1 MTQKK
6 RLQHKNVVVKIGS
19 SVLAPDA
26 KLDTALLGR
35 IVDQLCKLIDAG
47 VNVTL
52 VCSGAIACGIEA
64 LKLTSRPKE
73 INKLQALAA
82 IGQGKLMHAFEK
94 ASMHCGKH
102 CAQILLVR
110 GDVDDPVRYGN
121 AKRTFNELHSLG
133 ILPVVNENDTTS
145 TEEINFGDN
154 DTLSAIVAGLV
165 GADLL
170 VVLSNVDG
178 FLDQGK
184 VVPEVSSINKELLAK
199 VVIKES
205 QFTKGG
211 MESKLSAIGV
221 ALSLGVKVMLTN
233 GRTKDVVTR
242 IVLDGEH
249 VGTLFHAQGGID
261 ALKRR

>member
-1 MTQKK
+1 MKK
-6 RLQHKNVVVKIGS
+6 KISKNVVVKIGS
-19 SVLAPDA
+19 SVLAPNA
-26 KLDTALLGR
+26 KLDPALLGR
-35 IVDQLCKLIDAG
+35 IVAQLCQLIDAG

-94 ASMHCGKH
+94 ATMACGKQ

-110 GDVDDPVRYGN
+110 GDVDDPIRNGN
-121 AKRTFNELHSLG
+121 AKRTFKELHGLKV
-133 ILPVVNENDTTS
+133 LPVVNENDSTS

-165 GADLL
+165 GAELL
-170 VVLSNVDG
+170 VILSNVDG
-178 FLDQGK
+178 FLDHGK
-184 VVPEVSSINKELLAK
+184 VVPEVSSINQDLLAK
-199 VVIKES
+199 VIVKES
-205 QFTKGG
+205 KFTKGG

-221 ALSLGVKVMLTN
+221 ALHAGVKVMLTN
-233 GRTKDVVTR
+233 GRTEDVITR
-242 IVLDGEH
+242 IVLKNEH
-249 VGTLFHAQGGID
+249 VGTLFHANGG
-261 ALKRR
+261 LPC